1 VRGKVQV
8 GYLEKI
14 LLRNSDK
21 TLEQITQ
28 GSGGVIV
35 PGNVQE
41 MWRCGTEVHGLVD
54 MWWEVSSWIR

>member
-1 VRGKVQV
+1 MRGKVQV

-35 PGNVQE
+35 PGDVQE

-54 MWWEVSSWIR
+54 MVVVGQQLD